1 MPIRPEIRAVNNR
14 QQQLHQTLRVSPNRI
29 VFGYADDDRGGG
41 DHELFLEGGGYVS
54 RVGWRVDGG
63 SEGVEEAVEVVVVVV
78 GEEGGGEFVEKD
90 EELELVV
97 EGEVLAEKRGEEEIG
112 ERRIE
117 RAPFIAGVLEIVD

>member
-1 MPIRPEIRAVNNR
+1 M
-14 QQQLHQTLRVSPNRI
+14 
-29 VFGYADDDRGGG
+29 
-41 DHELFLEGGGYVS
+41 FLEGGGYVS